1 MKCAPSSMQRNAE
14 PLPHVQHHTVFKG
27 FLAGFYKLHKEA
39 EGEYGSEA
47 VAEIETGYSV
57 VFVLFIQPQA
67 YDKNQK
73 IGDGFLKLCRVAGLH
88 IFVRK

>member
-1 MKCAPSSMQRNAE
+1 MVHEVRSQQYERNAE

-47 VAEIETGYSV
+47 VAEIETAFEILNINRREQILFTTKSH
-57 VFVLFIQPQA
+57 VFTYI
-67 YDKNQK
+67 
-73 IGDGFLKLCRVAGLH
+73 
-88 IFVRK
+88 

>member
-1 MKCAPSSMQRNAE
+1 MVHEVRSQQYERNAE

-47 VAEIETGYSV
+47 VSRNRNRGIAWFCTFYTTAS
-57 VFVLFIQPQA
+57 L
-67 YDKNQK
+67 
-73 IGDGFLKLCRVAGLH
+73 
-88 IFVRK
+88 

>member
-1 MKCAPSSMQRNAE
+1 MVHEVRSQQYERNAE

-47 VAEIETGYSV
+47 VAEIETGGIAWFCTFYTTAS
-57 VFVLFIQPQA
+57 L
-67 YDKNQK
+67 
-73 IGDGFLKLCRVAGLH
+73 
-88 IFVRK
+88 

>member
-1 MKCAPSSMQRNAE
+1 MVHEVRSQQYERNAE

-47 VAEIETGYSV
+47 VAEIETGIYSV
-57 VFVLFIQPQA
+57 VLYFLYNRKPMI
-67 YDKNQK
+67 K
-73 IGDGFLKLCRVAGLH
+73 IR
-88 IFVRK
+88 R

>member
-1 MKCAPSSMQRNAE
+1 MKCAPSSMKCNAE

-47 VAEIETGYSV
+47 VAEIETGV
-57 VFVLFIQPQA
+57 
-67 YDKNQK
+67 
-73 IGDGFLKLCRVAGLH
+73 
-88 IFVRK
+88 

>member
-1 MKCAPSSMQRNAE
+1 MVHEVRSQQYERNAE

-47 VAEIETGYSV
+47 VAEIETGV
-57 VFVLFIQPQA
+57 IGVGFVLFYTTA
-67 YDKNQK
+67 S
-73 IGDGFLKLCRVAGLH
+73 L
-88 IFVRK
+88 

>member
-1 MKCAPSSMQRNAE
+1 MEVAEKIIIVPAFPGFNIYYMFHLFYGFKRMVHEVRSQQYERNAE

-47 VAEIETGYSV
+47 VAEIDRKSV
-57 VFVLFIQPQA
+57 V
-67 YDKNQK
+67 
-73 IGDGFLKLCRVAGLH
+73 
-88 IFVRK
+88 

>member
-1 MKCAPSSMQRNAE
+1 MDIHELWKLRKNYNCPGVPRFQYLLYVSFIYGFKRMVHEVRSQQYERNAE

-47 VAEIETGYSV
+47 VAEIETGV
-57 VFVLFIQPQA
+57 
-67 YDKNQK
+67 
-73 IGDGFLKLCRVAGLH
+73 
-88 IFVRK
+88 